1 MDQWV
6 NKRELM
12 ILNLK
17 DSFFTNRKPYN
28 FLLILCHDSLKAGKK
43 TAKNNNKKKPSPS
56 LPLSDNS
63 VELQGVTLVRTC
75 LRL

>member
-17 DSFFTNRKPYN
+17 ESFSTNRKPYD
-28 FLLILCHDSLKAGKK
+28 FLSVLCHAGLKTEKKK
-43 TAKNNNKKKPSPS
+43 T
-56 LPLSDNS
+56 LPLSS
-63 VELQGVTLVRTC
+63 IKF
-75 LRL
+75 